1 MQRLHVLLR
10 PHERT
15 VVHAAAGLSLLDLEQ
30 EKQSGSRHIQPR
42 RRGDKHRG
50 GWGGSRLLTNQGRPS
65 GGRVLPTVAAVD
77 AMPLDQLVGRG
88 VRPEMVRRLD
98 SGVLQSTRPNCG
110 NMGRGGGGFQS
121 VFSMSE

>member
-30 EKQSGSRHIQPR
+30 ENKAVHVTFS
-42 RRGDKHRG
+42 HRDVVINIG
-50 GWGGSRLLTNQGRPS
+50 GGVSRLLTNQGRPS

-77 AMPLDQLVGRG
+77 AMPLDELVGRG

-110 NMGRGGGGFQS
+110 DTGREF
-121 VFSMSE
+121 

>member
-1 MQRLHVLLR
+1 MLPLDCLFWIWSRKNKAVHVTFS
-10 PHERT
+10 HGD
-15 VVHAAAGLSLLDLEQ
+15 VV
-30 EKQSGSRHIQPR
+30 INI
-42 RRGDKHRG
+42 G
-50 GWGGSRLLTNQGRPS
+50 GAGSRLLTNQGRPS

-98 SGVLQSTRPNCG
+98 FGVLQSTRPNCG
-110 NMGRGGGGFQS
+110 NMGGGFQS